1 MKRRAFLGAS
11 AGTAA
16 AFTGF
21 NGCKDTQHEHAH
33 TIEKPKAVCSDGK
46 LAGKTLEEL
55 RDHYLYD
62 LNEYKEFQHKYVVD
76 REYGGYTVM
85 TGWDGPPTDY
95 GKRAWYEGRGTWS
108 FSHLYNKID
117 PDPRHLEAARR
128 SVEFILKHKP
138 EDDSFFPAS
147 YTREGK
153 PVDPEINLYGDI
165 FVANGLVEYS
175 KAKGNEQYWDV
186 AKDIVM
192 KCVRMYDKPG
202 YNPVPDPEL
211 TPNGARFVG
220 HWFILVR
227 IATQML
233 ESRDD
238 PDIKNIADRCIDAQ
252 MNYHFNPD
260 YELYNERINHD
271 FTRPDNELAQQS
283 GTGHASEVL
292 WMTLY
297 EAVRRGDKAVFDENA
312 RRFRR
317 NLEVAWDDVYGG
329 VFISLKHVDNNEWS
343 VTKAGW
349 GQMEDLIGL
358 MCIIEHTGA
367 QWAKDWF
374 DKLYTWVMAN
384 FPLKPY
390 GLPLWQDYTGRRAKF
405 VKSEG
410 GRRAENLHHPRH
422 LMLNM
427 LAVERIMKRNGEISG
442 IFG

>member
-11 AGTAA
+11 AGTTAA
-16 AFTGF
+16 LTGF
-21 NGCKDTQHEHAH
+21 SGCKDTHEEHDH
-33 TIEKPKAVCSDGK
+33 DHQKPNAVCSDGK
-46 LAGKTLEEL
+46 LAGKTLKEL
-55 RDHYLYD
+55 HDQYLFD

-76 REYGGYTVM
+76 QEYGGYTVN
-85 TGWDGPPTDY
+85 TGWDGPRTSDT
-95 GKRAWYEGRGTWS
+95 KRAWYEGRGTWS
-108 FSHLYNKID
+108 FMHLYNKID

-128 SVEFILKHKP
+128 SVEFILPHMP

-147 YTREGK
+147 YSREGE
-153 PVDPEINLYGDI
+153 PGDREINLYGDI

-175 KAKGNEQYWDV
+175 KAKGNEKYWDI

-192 KCVRMYDKPG
+192 KCVRIYDTPG
-202 YNPVPDPEL
+202 YNKSDL

-220 HWFILVR
+220 HWFILIR
-227 IATQML
+227 IASQML

-271 FTRPDNELAQQS
+271 FTRPDNELAQQA
-283 GTGHASEVL
+283 GLGHSSEVL

-297 EAVRRGDKAVFDENA
+297 EAVRRRDKALFDENA

-329 VFISLKHVDNNEWS
+329 VFINLNHVDNNEWTS
-343 VTKAGW
+343 LGKAGW

-358 MCIIEHTGA
+358 LCIIEHTGA
-367 QWAKDWF
+367 EWAKEWF
-374 DKLYTWVMAN
+374 DKLHTWTMAH
-384 FPLKPY
+384 FPLKPH
-390 GLPLWQDYTGRRAKF
+390 GLPLWQDYTGRKAEF
-405 VKSEG
+405 VKAER

-427 LAVERIMKRNGEISG
+427 MAVERIMKRNGEISG